1 MENMTFNLST
11 IFDKVN
17 KRVGY
22 QDIKVEFSIDKK
34 GWIGASMGSVTYF
47 FDHSKLQMV
56 LDKNDFNTYFE
67 DESAELINELLSKH
81 IVNQLFASSGKKPF
95 SEIKVVESDLNQN

>member
-17 KRVGY
+17 EKVGT
-22 QDIKVEFSIDKK
+22 QDIKVEFSIDKN
-34 GWIGASMGSVTYF
+34 GYIGASMGSITYF

-67 DESAELINELLSKH
+67 DESAQLINELLSKH
-81 IVNQLFASSGKKPF
+81 IANQFYASAGVKPF
-95 SEIKVVESDLNQN
+95 PEIKTV